1 MTLKNIR
8 IRKLRVD
15 QREETWWQLSNLF
28 VIFHNS
34 DTWNIGIN
42 IETVEKQPPIWD
54 LERPNFVIAV

>member
-1 MTLKNIR
+1 MNLKNIR

-15 QREETWWQLSNLF
+15 QREVTRWLLSNLF
-28 VIFHNS
+28 FIPHNS
-34 DTWNIGIN
+34 DTWNIGIS